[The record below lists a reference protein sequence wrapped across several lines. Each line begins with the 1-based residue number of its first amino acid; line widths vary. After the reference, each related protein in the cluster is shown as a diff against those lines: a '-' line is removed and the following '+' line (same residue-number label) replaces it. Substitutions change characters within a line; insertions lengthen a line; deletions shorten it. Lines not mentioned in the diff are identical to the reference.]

1 MARDLQMRPQAQGV
15 ELRRAARVVCV
26 VSQDGNVATAVAA
39 AAAAAAAGD
48 LCHAS
53 VVHGTHQMCVVD
65 PCYQS
70 LMDK

>member
-1 MARDLQMRPQAQGV
+1 MARDLQMGPQPQGV
-15 ELRRAARVVCV
+15 GLRPAARVVGV
-26 VSQDGNVATAVAA
+26 VSQDGNVTTAVA

-53 VVHGTHQMCVVD
+53 VIHGTHQMCVVD